1 MFETICFAMEN
12 ELVHFTLL
20 KTVYSEGVQN
30 DVRGESWFVSFS
42 QRPQRLI
49 ETLGRCTETVRF

>member
-1 MFETICFAMEN
+1 MEN